1 MSVTTST
8 TKQAFVDVR
17 PDEYE
22 RTGVGSSGEERFRE
36 KERLSQMSSSRLKT
50 MERLFSIVP
59 PIILAIVL
67 LVSWYAGTTYGH
79 VNTLLLPA
87 PGDVFSS
94 LVQGLSAGTF
104 FSNAWFTIQE
114 SIFGFLLAMAI
125 ALPLG
130 YGLAKS
136 RLLAS
141 AIHPYLA
148 AGQAIPAIVIAPVLV
163 IWLGYGQIPN
173 ILVCMLVVLFPMVMN
188 TILGIQTIDPAL
200 TDAARVEGAA
210 GWSMLSQIEFP
221 LALPAIL
228 TAVRTGFTLSITGAL
243 VAEFVQG
250 GDQGLGSLVL
260 LAKNQYNTPF
270 MFATLVVLAGL
281 AALYYA
287 CTWLLTRLANTIY

>member
-8 TKQAFVDVR
+8 TKQALVDVHQ
-17 PDEYE
+17 DEQAHAG
-22 RTGVGSSGEERFRE
+22 TGNASRGSPGE
-36 KERLSQMSSSRLKT
+36 KAHVSQVSASRLRT
-50 MERLFSIVP
+50 TERLFTIVP
-59 PIILAIVL
+59 PVVLTIILLA
-67 LVSWYAGTTYGH
+67 SWYASTTYGH

-94 LVQGLSAGTF
+94 LIQGLSAGTF

-114 SIFGFLLAMAI
+114 SIFGFLLAVVI

-163 IWLGYGQIPN
+163 IWLGYGQFPN
-173 ILVCMLVVLFPMVMN
+173 VLVCMLVVLFPMVMN
-188 TILGIQTIDPAL
+188 TILGIQTVDPAL

-210 GWSMLSQIEFP
+210 GWAMLSQIEFP

-228 TAVRTGFTLSITGAL
+228 VAIRTGFTLSITGAL